1 KGKPN
6 FGLFGF
12 GIIDFFVAFLEF
24 ISEIVK
30 VLSFTFRLFG
40 NIFAGEVVLLIM
52 AFLFFALPFPFYALE
67 VFVGFMQAFVFAILT
82 LVFMTIATTA
92 HSAEEHH

>member
-1 KGKPN
+1 
-6 FGLFGF
+6 
-12 GIIDFFVAFLEF
+12 
-24 ISEIVK
+24 
-30 VLSFTFRLFG
+30 
-40 NIFAGEVVLLIM
+40 
-52 AFLFFALPFPFYALE
+52 LPFPFYALE